1 MTKPE
6 KMAKSAATLA
16 EREQKLEKLKA
27 EHGIE

>member
-16 EREQKLEKLKA
+16 DREQKLEKLKA